1 MQSLDD
7 DLAESKNELDI
18 SRNRIKK
25 LEEHITMMQ
34 ELLSHQQ
41 ESITETQRYLI
52 KVAHG
57 QKELSKRV
65 LSWPFVK
72 VQTKKTRDV

>member
-1 MQSLDD
+1 MQSTED
-7 DLAESKNELDI
+7 ELTTSNKRIKSLEENI
-18 SRNRIKK
+18 SR
-25 LEEHITMMQ
+25 MQ
-34 ELLSHQQ
+34 ELLVRQQ

-57 QKELSKRV
+57 QQELSKRV

-72 VQTKKTRDV
+72 IPAKKTKDV

>member
-1 MQSLDD
+1 MQSTED
-7 DLAESKNELDI
+7 ELTISNKRIKSLEENI
-18 SRNRIKK
+18 SR
-25 LEEHITMMQ
+25 MQ
-34 ELLSHQQ
+34 ELLVRQQ

-57 QKELSKRV
+57 QQELSKRV

-72 VQTKKTRDV
+72 IPAKKTKDV

>member
-7 DLAESKNELDI
+7 DLAESKNELDV
-18 SRNRIKK
+18 SKNRIKK

-34 ELLSHQQ
+34 DLLLQQQ

-57 QKELSKRV
+57 QQELSKRV

-72 VQTKKTRDV
+72 IPAKKTKDV

>member
-1 MQSLDD
+1 MQSTED
-7 DLAESKNELDI
+7 ELKTSNKRIKSLEENI
-18 SRNRIKK
+18 SR
-25 LEEHITMMQ
+25 MQ
-34 ELLSHQQ
+34 ELLVQQQ

-57 QKELSKRV
+57 QQELSKRV

-72 VQTKKTRDV
+72 IPAKKTKDV

>member
-7 DLAESKNELDI
+7 DLAESKKELDV
-18 SRNRIKK
+18 SKNRIKK
-25 LEEHITMMQ
+25 LEEHIAMMQ
-34 ELLSHQQ
+34 EILSHQQ

-65 LSWPFVK
+65 LSWPFIK
-72 VQTKKTRDV
+72 VQTRKTKDV

>member
-1 MQSLDD
+1 MQSTED
-7 DLAESKNELDI
+7 ELTTSNKRIKSLEENI
-18 SRNRIKK
+18 SR
-25 LEEHITMMQ
+25 MQ
-34 ELLSHQQ
+34 ELLVQQQ

-57 QKELSKRV
+57 QQELSKRV

-72 VQTKKTRDV
+72 VPAKKTKDV

>member
-1 MQSLDD
+1 
-7 DLAESKNELDI
+7 
-18 SRNRIKK
+18 
-25 LEEHITMMQ
+25 MQ

-65 LSWPFVK
+65 LSWPFIK
-72 VQTKKTRDV
+72 VQTRKTKDV